1 MQGKILHVSIL
12 HENVSMSHN
21 QNNFITI
28 WAQRKAAGANS
39 LTIFIPLDQIYKN
52 FPEAQK

>member
-21 QNNFITI
+21 QNSFITI
-28 WAQRKAAGANS
+28 LAQRKAAGANS
-39 LTIFIPLDQIYKN
+39 LTIVIPLDQIP
-52 FPEAQK
+52 FL

>member
-21 QNNFITI
+21 QNSFITI
-28 WAQRKAAGANS
+28 WTQRKAAGANY
-39 LTIFIPLDQIYKN
+39 LTKVIPSDQIY
-52 FPEAQK
+52 